1 MSCNK
6 RKINGAKSVIV
17 KGISQLAI
25 EKFLFSLGRGE
36 NEGYKFLHYF

>member
-6 RKINGAKSVIV
+6 RKINGGKSVIL

-25 EKFLFSLGRGE
+25 EKLFLLGSGE
-36 NEGYKFLHYF
+36 NEDYKFLHYF